1 MKKRIS
7 FLLCVVLLLSLL
19 CANVSATDKA
29 QLNADAL
36 HYLGLFLGTGKG
48 YELEKKLTRAQGIT
62 LAVRA
67 LGKEQQAQE
76 CTCTF
81 ADVNKNAA
89 WAAGYVG
96 YAFQNGMTMGTSKT
110 EFSPSKTMT
119 DAQFLTIVLRILG
132 YNDTNGED
140 FIWNAPY
147 RLAAELYLIESEQ
160 PDESFTRGDA
170 VRVFWNALNTCIKDG
185 SKSLAQRLIDEGA
198 FSGADYEK
206 AKKIA
211 FNVVDLPFEIDDDP
225 GSSSESG
232 KTRHGTDAGTQGQ
245 SGTESGGQST
255 DEPTEQ
261 PLTWA
266 QYLALSPEEKDAYK
280 DSFDTLSDFFAWMAE
295 AQAAEQT
302 DGGSTTVI
310 DSGGTIDV
318 RN

>member
-1 MKKRIS
+1 MKHKR
-7 FLLCVVLLLSLL
+7 LLSLL
-19 CANVSATDKA
+19 LCGVLTMGLLGGLTFAAGQTEMADG
-29 QLNADAL
+29 LNS
-36 HYLGLFLGTGKG
+36 LGLFLGTGKG

-67 LGKEQQAQE
+67 LGKEQEAQK

-110 EFSPSKTMT
+110 AFSPSKTMT

-132 YNDTNGED
+132 YSDVNNPKFTWDKPYYLAKAVGLVSSREPDTD
-140 FIWNAPY
+140 
-147 RLAAELYLIESEQ
+147 
-160 PDESFTRGDA
+160 FTRGDA
-170 VRVFWNALNTCIKDG
+170 VSVFWNALKANIKG
-185 SKSLAQRLIDEGA
+185 TGKTLAAKLIEEGVFTEEA
-198 FSGADYEK
+198 YTAAVKQAEYRQDAPFDWTAPIIYIDPGDIEDPEST
-206 AKKIA
+206 IP
-211 FNVVDLPFEIDDDP
+211 DLP
-225 GSSSESG
+225 
-232 KTRHGTDAGTQGQ
+232 TQPEKPD
-245 SGTESGGQST
+245 TTKE
-255 DEPTEQ
+255 
-261 PLTWA
+261 LTWSEY
-266 QYLALSPEEKDAYK
+266 QALSPEEKEAYYN
-280 DSFDTLSDFFAWMAE
+280 SFATPADFFAWRTK